1 LREGTTGQLMHI
13 ELAPA
18 EEQPM
23 LQPVQLPEMEAHHI
37 DPTTGLD
44 EFEMA
49 DAAIAQAGRRAPGQI
64 DRREPAVT
72 RKATDGGVDPKQPS
86 TWGKV
91 SRNAL
96 CPCGSGKKYKHCHG
110 KHD

>member
-1 LREGTTGQLMHI
+1 MHV
-13 ELAPA
+13 ELAPP

-23 LQPVQLPEMEAHHI
+23 LQPVELPEMEGHHI
-37 DPTTGLD
+37 DPSTGMD

-49 DAAIAQAGRRAPGQI
+49 DAAIAQAGRRAPG
-64 DRREPAVT
+64 DVEKRAPLSS
-72 RKATDGGVDPKQPS
+72 RKVADQGVDPNDPS

-91 SRNAL
+91 PRNAP

-110 KHD
+110 KFD